1 MIYLH
6 RNRLKK
12 CQVLFPKSETFVGI
26 VDFVAPASADVSVDR
41 QAVLRAVVAVF

>member
-1 MIYLH
+1 MVYLH

-12 CQVLFPKSETFVGI
+12 SQVLFPKSQTVDGI
-26 VDFVAPASADVSVDR
+26 VDFVAPASADVSDDR